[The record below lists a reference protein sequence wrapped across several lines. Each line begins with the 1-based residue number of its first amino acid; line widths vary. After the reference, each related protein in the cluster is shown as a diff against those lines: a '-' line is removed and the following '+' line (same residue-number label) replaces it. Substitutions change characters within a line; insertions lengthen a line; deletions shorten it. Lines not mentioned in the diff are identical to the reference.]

1 MADWLAIVIVLGV
14 WMALQTWLFPK
25 LGVPT

>member
-1 MADWLAIVIVLGV
+1 MDGWVYAVGFLIAWFV
-14 WMALQTWLFPK
+14 LQTWLFPK